1 MNSKIRITI
10 LTAILF
16 IFSIYNVK
24 AQTIDKNNLLKK
36 WNLDTYKI
44 GVKKYPPS
52 KKEKNDYIF
61 FKEDMT
67 FISMSEGK
75 KESGD
80 WMLNTNGGYIM
91 MTDDK
96 KEKVKA
102 SIVVLTSVN
111 LVLRFDIKE
120 IKEVEVYYNSNL

>member
-1 MNSKIRITI
+1 MNNKTGIKA
-10 LTAILF
+10 LMVILF

-24 AQTIDKNNLLKK
+24 AQTIDKNSLLKK
-36 WNLDTYKI
+36 WDLDTYKI

-52 KKEKNDYIF
+52 KKEKNDYIL
-61 FKEDMT
+61 FKKDMT
-67 FISMSEGK
+67 FISMSDGK
-75 KESGD
+75 MESGA
-80 WMLNTNGGYIM
+80 WMLNTNGSYIM

-102 SIVVLTSVN
+102 HIVVLTSVN

-120 IKEVEVYYNSNL
+120 IREIEVHYAFNL